1 MGTPLISCVVPVY
14 NGELYLREAV
24 DSIRSQTYRE
34 FEIIVV
40 DDGSTDGTAA
50 IIAEYGSIVRPIRQP
65 RGGPPSARNRGL
77 AAARGEFVAFLDA
90 DDVWHPEKLE
100 QQMARLRLQ
109 PELDACVT
117 QIQNFWIPELQAEA
131 ARFRNHRLAGAL
143 PGYTT
148 QTLLARR
155 TLFDVV
161 GPFSTAVQHGDSTE
175 WFLRASEH
183 GAKIAVVA
191 AVLVRRRL
199 HHSNRTRHLAAASR
213 GTYVDIVKAALDRR
227 RQRGAR
233 TDSSAETAQHEER

>member
-1 MGTPLISCVVPVY
+1 LITCIVPVY

-24 DSIRSQTYRE
+24 DSIRSQTYPE
-34 FEIIVV
+34 VEIIIV

-50 IIAEYGSIVRPIRQP
+50 IIAEYGAIVRPISQP
-65 RGGPPSARNRGL
+65 NAGPPSARNRGL

-90 DDVWHPEKLE
+90 DDVWHVEKLQ
-100 QQMARLRLQ
+100 QQMARFRVR

-117 QIQNFWIPELQAEA
+117 HIQNFWIPELHEEAE
-131 ARFRNHRLAGAL
+131 RLRDHRLARAV

-161 GPFSTAVQHGDSTE
+161 GQFSTAVQHGDSTE

-183 GAKIAVVA
+183 GAKIDVLA

-199 HHSNRTRHLAAASR
+199 HHSNRTRRLAAASR
-213 GTYVDIVKAALDRR
+213 DTYVDIVKAALDRR
-227 RQRGAR
+227 RHRGAR
-233 TDSSAETAQHEER
+233 ADSPVGAQDDQR